1 MESHNRIC
9 PGETVHIKKLI
20 FVLVYWPVI
29 FILFFL
35 LNIFDQMFYVVL
47 FHFRNFN
54 LILAPMKSIYTPG
67 HIPVLHSLL
76 LCYPNLGHP
85 NTSIVFSPKENWR
98 QK

>member
-9 PGETVHIKKLI
+9 PGKMVHIKKLI

-29 FILFFL
+29 FILFL
-35 LNIFDQMFYVVL
+35 LNTFDQMFYVVL
-47 FHFRNFN
+47 FHFHNLN

-67 HIPVLHSLL
+67 HIPVHHSLL
-76 LCYPNLGHP
+76 LGYPDLRPP
-85 NTSIVFSPKENWR
+85 NTSIVFSPKENGR